1 MGVVVNISEIK
12 NLFPDEWVLL
22 GNPQND
28 TNGIDVLSGIPLYHS
43 KDKKEVCYIGRDKT
57 EGYEKI
63 TLIYT
68 GNFKPS
74 VRKLTGIFRRIE
86 T

>member
-1 MGVVVNISEIK
+1 MGVVINIAEIK

-43 KDKKEVCYIGRDKT
+43 KDKKEVCYIGRDKI
-57 EGYEKI
+57 EGYNKI

-68 GNFKPS
+68 GHFKPM
-74 VRKLTGIFRRIE
+74 RKMTGIFSRIE
-86 T
+86 K